1 MNNQKNLAIKK
12 ILAPIIVLA
21 FIATIFT
28 GCTGPSVTTIKANG
42 SSTVF
47 PVANKCAEN
56 FNKQEANVQ
65 VEVGAPPVGSGGGI
79 KLLGEG
85 SVQIADASRP
95 IKQSERDQYPN
106 VDFYETSI
114 AADGVAII
122 VSPDIYDSGTG
133 VTGLTTAQV
142 RGIYNGT
149 ITDWGEVGGPSGTAI
164 NINERET
171 GSGTRDTF
179 MDAIFDDEDA
189 ETQATQSWSSNSDV
203 QNAVAGASNA
213 IGYVGLGYVSNS
225 APDITLDGVAATE
238 ATIIAGTYPISRS
251 LYMYTD
257 GEPTGDVKLFI
268 DYILSTEGQAIVA
281 EEGFIPVQ

>member
-1 MNNQKNLAIKK
+1 MNKQKNIVIKK
-12 ILAPIIVLA
+12 ILAPIVVLA
-21 FIATIFT
+21 FIATIFS
-28 GCTGPSVTTIKANG
+28 GCTGPSVTTIKVNG

-47 PVANKCAEN
+47 PIANKCAEI
-56 FNKQEANVQ
+56 FNTKDANIK

-85 SVQIADASRP
+85 SIQIADASRP

-122 VSPDIYDSGTG
+122 VSAAIYDGG
-133 VTGLTTAQV
+133 AGITGLTTDQI

-149 ITDWGEVGGPSGTAI
+149 ITDWGEVGGPNGTTI
-164 NINERET
+164 NVNERET

-179 MDAIFDDEDA
+179 MDAIFGDESA

-203 QNAVAGASNA
+203 QNAVAGSSNA
-213 IGYVGLGYVSNS
+213 IGYAGLGYVSS
-225 APDITLDGVAATE
+225 STPDITLNGIAATE
-238 ATIIAGTYPISRS
+238 ANIIAGTYPISRS
-251 LYMYTD
+251 LYMYTN
-257 GEPTGDVKLFI
+257 GQPTGNVKLYI

-281 EEGFIPVQ
+281 EEGFIPIQ